1 MKNHLRLLQI
11 MLRIL
16 RQTSFKKKAL
26 FFWLCGRSFAEGAL
40 LELLSI
46 SFPERDF
53 KTVPPKYG
61 FDLVS
66 TNSLLSVRKQI
77 SLQCFSTTEQIT
89 HCTTELC

>member
-1 MKNHLRLLQI
+1 MKNHLRLLQV

-16 RQTSFKKKAL
+16 RQTNFKKK
-26 FFWLCGRSFAEGAL
+26 LCSFGFAEGAMP
-40 LELLSI
+40 ELLSI
-46 SFPERDF
+46 SFPERHF

-77 SLQCFSTTEQIT
+77 FLPCFSATEQIT
-89 HCTTELC
+89 DCTTDRC

>member
-16 RQTSFKKKAL
+16 RQTSFKKK
-26 FFWLCGRSFAEGAL
+26 LCSFGFAEGAL

-61 FDLVS
+61 FDFVS

-77 SLQCFSTTEQIT
+77 SLPCFSTTEQIT
-89 HCTTELC
+89 HCTTELR